1 MKQETVREFLDKF
14 DNFRRTGTGSV
25 VIRPCMPNGLIE
37 LKEEFIQ
44 KLKKEMELKL
54 SMAFSGI
61 DELTEIEKFVIYI
74 LEDAY

>member
-1 MKQETVREFLDKF
+1 MEQETVQEFLDKF

-25 VIRPCMPNGLIE
+25 VIRPCMPYGLIE

-44 KLKKEMELKL
+44 KLKKEMETRIK
-54 SMAFSGI
+54 MVIAGI
-61 DELTEIEKFVIYI
+61 EEPSAVEQFVIMI